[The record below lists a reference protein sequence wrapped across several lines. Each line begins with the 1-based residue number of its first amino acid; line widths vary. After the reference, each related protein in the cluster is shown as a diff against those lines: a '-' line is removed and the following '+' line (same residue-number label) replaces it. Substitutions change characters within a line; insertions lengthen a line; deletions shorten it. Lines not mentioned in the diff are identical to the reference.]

1 MSAARAQSSQPA
13 RTMRGSKELFP
24 DLPKAERRFKRR
36 RMRLSVTIRTNDG
49 RVAMGETTDLSAGGM
64 RFESHNELKMGDVG
78 SAQIRL
84 TGSDMVRVPVEIVWH
99 NAIDPQEHEY
109 GISFGDMVAAD
120 RFMLF
125 ETIYS
130 PANGTKGFADS
141 NIDPDD
147 DVPRIGAEPITPA
160 HYQYYLRLLRR
171 IDQVHKLD
179 ASAID
184 KIFYA
189 RLLQGRNLRDVLT
202 EFSITPRESVD
213 QFLSDLYH
221 VPFIDLTRIRP
232 DEGEADVIPEHMAT
246 DRLIVPV
253 RREEEKFIVA
263 MADPSDLLAIDM
275 LNHRVKM
282 TLDVRF
288 ALIEDVANAINNL
301 YHAASLHSVDR
312 LLDSVPE
319 TSGALDAFAGMG
331 EVEDL
336 ETLRKLS
343 DTQPIVQLV
352 ESLLRTSV
360 EDRASDI
367 HLEPFADKVSV
378 RFRLDGVLR
387 ELRTLPKRLYPAVV
401 SRIKIMSRMDIT
413 IRHVPQDGGM
423 SMRYQRKDFDLR
435 ISSMPT
441 VYGEKIVIR
450 LLEKNPIFKSLKSTG
465 FSERNYDAIAPLTR
479 RPYGMLLCCGPT
491 GSGKSTTLFA
501 VLQEI
506 NDGTTNITTIEEPVE
521 YRVAGVNQV
530 EIQLKRNLTFASV
543 LRAILR
549 QDPDVIYVG
558 EIRDR
563 ETADLAVR
571 AALTGHLLLSTLHTN
586 TAIQAIAR
594 LVDIGVD
601 PAMIASSLLGV
612 VGQRLMRRICDR
624 CVEDYEVPLEEQ
636 VVLQEMVPVATP
648 KVLRR
653 GRGCERCHESGYHG
667 RLAVHEVVV
676 VDEGLRRLIA
686 RGADSGQLLDYVTS
700 RGFTDLRD
708 DAIGRMLSG
717 ETTLREVL
725 RVTA

>member
-1 MSAARAQSSQPA
+1 
-13 RTMRGSKELFP
+13 MRGSKELFP

-36 RMRLSVTIRTNDG
+36 RMRLPVTVKTADG
-49 RVAMGETTDLSAGGM
+49 RVATGETTDLSAGGM
-64 RFESHNELKMGDVG
+64 RFESHNELRVADGGM
-78 SAQIRL
+78 AQIRL
-84 TGSDMVRVPVEIVWH
+84 AHGETVRVPVDVVWH
-99 NAIDPQEHEY
+99 HDLDPNEHEY
-109 GISFGDMVAAD
+109 GISFGDMPAAD

-125 ETIYS
+125 ETVYAM
-130 PANGTKGFADS
+130 ANGSRGFADS
-141 NIDPDD
+141 ALDPDD
-147 DVPRIGAEPITPA
+147 DVPKAGSEPTTAA
-160 HYQYYLRLLRR
+160 HFGYYMRLMRR
-171 IDQVHKLD
+171 MDQVHKLD
-179 ASAID
+179 PSDAD

-189 RLLQGRNLRDVLT
+189 RLMQGRNLRDVLA
-202 EFSITPRESVD
+202 ELSIVPRDTID
-213 QFLSDLYH
+213 QFLGELYNA
-221 VPFIDLTRIRP
+221 PFIDLSRVRP
-232 DEGEADVIPEHMAT
+232 DPGVADVLPEHIAS
-246 DRLIVPV
+246 DRLVVAV
-253 RREEEKFIVA
+253 RQEDDKFVVA
-263 MADPSDLLAIDM
+263 MADPSDLLSIDM

-282 TLDVRF
+282 PLDVRF
-288 ALIEDVANAINNL
+288 ALIEDVSNAINNV
-301 YHAASLHSVDR
+301 YHGASLHSVDR
-312 LLDSVPE
+312 LLDSMPE
-319 TSGALDAFAGMG
+319 TAGALDSFSGMG

-336 ETLRKLS
+336 ESLRKMS

-367 HLEPFADKVSV
+367 HLEPFADKISV

-441 VYGEKIVIR
+441 IYGEKLVIR
-450 LLEKNPIFKSLKSTG
+450 LLEKNPIFKSLKSVG
-465 FSERNYDAIAPLTR
+465 FSERNYEAVAPLTK

-530 EIQLKRNLTFASV
+530 EIANKRNLTFPLV

-563 ETADLAVR
+563 ETADLGVR

-601 PAMIASSLLGV
+601 PTMIASSLLGV

-624 CVEDYEVPLEEQ
+624 CVEDYEVPVEEQ
-636 VVLQEMVPVATP
+636 MVLQEMVPVATP
-648 KVLRR
+648 KTLRR

-676 VDEGLRRLIA
+676 VDDGLRRLIA
-686 RGADSGQLLDYVTS
+686 RGADSGQLLDYVTA

-708 DAIGRMLSG
+708 DALGRMLSG

-725 RVTA
+725 RVTS

>member
-1 MSAARAQSSQPA
+1 
-13 RTMRGSKELFP
+13 
-24 DLPKAERRFKRR
+24 
-36 RMRLSVTIRTNDG
+36 
-49 RVAMGETTDLSAGGM
+49 
-64 RFESHNELKMGDVG
+64 
-78 SAQIRL
+78 
-84 TGSDMVRVPVEIVWH
+84 
-99 NAIDPQEHEY
+99 
-109 GISFGDMVAAD
+109 
-120 RFMLF
+120 
-125 ETIYS
+125 
-130 PANGTKGFADS
+130 
-141 NIDPDD
+141 
-147 DVPRIGAEPITPA
+147 
-160 HYQYYLRLLRR
+160 
-171 IDQVHKLD
+171 
-179 ASAID
+179 
-184 KIFYA
+184 
-189 RLLQGRNLRDVLT
+189 
-202 EFSITPRESVD
+202 
-213 QFLSDLYH
+213 
-221 VPFIDLTRIRP
+221 
-232 DEGEADVIPEHMAT
+232 
-246 DRLIVPV
+246 
-253 RREEEKFIVA
+253 
-263 MADPSDLLAIDM
+263 
-275 LNHRVKM
+275 
-282 TLDVRF
+282 
-288 ALIEDVANAINNL
+288 
-301 YHAASLHSVDR
+301 
-312 LLDSVPE
+312 
-319 TSGALDAFAGMG
+319 
-331 EVEDL
+331 
-336 ETLRKLS
+336 
-343 DTQPIVQLV
+343 
-352 ESLLRTSV
+352 
-360 EDRASDI
+360 
-367 HLEPFADKVSV
+367 
-378 RFRLDGVLR
+378 
-387 ELRTLPKRLYPAVV
+387 
-401 SRIKIMSRMDIT
+401 
-413 IRHVPQDGGM
+413 
-423 SMRYQRKDFDLR
+423 LR